1 MIPAESSAVADAFP
15 TASCEGGYVRGE
27 VELLGPDL
35 LCERCEL
42 ALRRPVA
49 NDEAAAAPAQRPVE
63 VGQAFE
69 QELRPRTGRVAAVE
83 QAVIEAEDGHDVV
96 VGIQRRP
103 QRRVLVQSQ
112 VAPEPDDRT
121 HVPAGS
127 GWSRSATARSR

>member
-1 MIPAESSAVADAFP
+1 MAIP
-15 TASCEGGYVRGE
+15 TGVRSFGP
-27 VELLGPDL
+27 VLVRAPHGLSILL
-35 LCERCEL
+35 
-42 ALRRPVA
+42 
-49 NDEAAAAPAQRPVE
+49 AQRPVE

-69 QELRPRTGRVAAVE
+69 QELRPWAGCVTAVE

-103 QRRVLVQSQ
+103 QRRVLVQAQ